1 MSCRLVWRRCLLI
14 FLFTLALHFLFLL
27 NLLLHRLFSINDQ
40 HAAKNI
46 PKIVHQNLSPP
57 HLIGL
62 YEASKYWEKHG
73 RLCSF
78 GIFSKILHHGTI
90 RLLDGDQNNSM
101 K

>member
-1 MSCRLVWRRCLLI
+1 MSSRLVWRQCGLV

-27 NLLLHRLFSINDQ
+27 NLLLHRLFPINDQ
-40 HAAKNI
+40 HAAKKYTKNNSS
-46 PKIVHQNLSPP
+46 KSVPP

-62 YEASKYWEKHG
+62 YEACKYGEKHG

-78 GIFSKILHHGTI
+78 GILSKILHHGTI
-90 RLLDGDQNNSM
+90 RLLDADQNNSM